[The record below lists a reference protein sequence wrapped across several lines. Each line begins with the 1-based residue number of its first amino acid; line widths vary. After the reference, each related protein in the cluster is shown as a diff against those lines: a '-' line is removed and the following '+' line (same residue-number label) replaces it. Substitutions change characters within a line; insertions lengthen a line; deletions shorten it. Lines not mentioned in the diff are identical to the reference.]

1 MACGSCTS
9 KCLSTYLS
17 NSNEV
22 FSFFRVMEGDFTSAL
37 EIPDKFAMRIK
48 CRRCRDAILHGPSGY
63 LWRVNLCYTNASA
76 SFTDGWHSF
85 VSDNGVAA
93 KDILVFSYVNDTYFV
108 VQVFG
113 PNYCEKQSASA
124 LQSYTSS
131 CLKQET
137 PPKVCNQKRCEH
149 RKVPTK
155 PSAAVH
161 ISFVEPTA
169 NHQIAVT
176 TSTKHKE
183 DFSMTAKCSSKE
195 LVCVPHKPENI
206 ISGTQASPFKKH
218 PRSYNAVTEV
228 IPCLDTDSI
237 SEIPGVLNPVVS
249 VEAQFEVVLKKG
261 AVFGKTCRIGIPAK
275 FAKLWLPKANIR
287 IILVHHKKPGIWPVM
302 VRKNRKSLIL
312 VGGLKSFVV
321 SNELH
326 IHDICVFKLVNRVH
340 HIFMVYVWSS
350 RK

>member
-1 MACGSCTS
+1 MACGHCTS
-9 KCLSTYLS
+9 KCLSTSSS

-22 FSFFRVMEGDFTSAL
+22 FSFLRVTEGDFTSAL
-37 EIPDKFAMRIK
+37 EIPEKFAMRIK

-124 LQSYTSS
+124 LQSYTSC
-131 CLKQET
+131 CLKQEI
-137 PPKVCNQKRCEH
+137 PSKVYNQKRCEH
-149 RKVPTK
+149 RTIPTK
-155 PSAAVH
+155 LSSKEE
-161 ISFVEPTA
+161 IS
-169 NHQIAVT
+169 VT
-176 TSTKHKE
+176 TLTKHKE

-195 LVCVPHKPENI
+195 LVCMPHKPQNN
-206 ISGTQASPFKKH
+206 ISGNQASLI
-218 PRSYNAVTEV
+218 SYNAAIEVT
-228 IPCLDTDSI
+228 PCLDTDSI
-237 SEIPGVLNPVVS
+237 SEISGVLSPVVS
-249 VEAQFEVVLKKG
+249 MEPKFEVVLKEG
-261 AVFGKTCRIGIPAK
+261 AVFGKPCRLGIPAK
-275 FAKLWLPKANIR
+275 FAKLWLQANTK
-287 IILVHHKKPGIWPVM
+287 IILVHHKKPGMWPVM
-302 VRKNRKSLIL
+302 VRKNRYSLIL
-312 VGGLKSFVV
+312 RGGWKSFVV
-321 SNELH
+321 SNGLH

-340 HIFMVYVWSS
+340 HIFMVYVKSSTLSRRAS